1 LMMTSEWSAIC
12 PDLQNP
18 ESCFSSPNVP
28 ARTPGQTPFA
38 WTNLAWLLDNM
49 GVSWR
54 YYLSQG
60 GTPDCDDQ
68 GSTDT
73 CDPEIQDATVFS
85 WWNPLP
91 GFTTFAQNVARN
103 PAYATHV
110 IRAEQFYYDV
120 INQALPSISWIVP
133 NAVVSEHPDYN
144 IVDGMNYV
152 TSLVNTIMQSPYYNN
167 TVIFIAWDDWGGFY
181 DHEAP
186 PVADLTEKG
195 QPWGYGFR
203 VPGLVISP
211 YVAGHFDHQILSFDA
226 YNRFIEDLFLGS
238 QRLDPTTDGRPDSRP
253 NVPEAITTAV
263 TYPGNQVVAIGD
275 LLNDFDFTQQP
286 IPALIL
292 SNQVP
297 GGSRQSASSG
307 TPKSYPIGTHTDGEL
322 LAGH

>member
-1 LMMTSEWSAIC
+1 MSCYSSSGVPRTSR
-12 PDLQNP
+12 QH
-18 ESCFSSPNVP
+18 
-28 ARTPGQTPFA
+28 PFA

-49 GVSWR
+49 NVSWR

-68 GSTDT
+68 DETDT
-73 CDPEIQDATVFS
+73 CDPKIQDKKVANL
-85 WWNPLP
+85 WNPLP
-91 GFTTFAQNVARN
+91 GFTTFAQNVARD
-103 PAYATHV
+103 PAYTTHV
-110 IRAEQFYYDV
+110 TQIEQFYHDV
-120 INQALPSISWIVP
+120 IKQALPSVVWIVP
-133 NAVVSEHPDYN
+133 NRVVSEHPDSN

-152 TSLVNTIMQSPYYNN
+152 TSLVNTIMQSPYYDK
-167 TVIFIAWDDWGGFY
+167 TVILIAWDDWGGFY

-211 YVAGHFDHQILSFDA
+211 YVAGHFDHQVLSFDA
-226 YNRFIEDLFLGS
+226 YNRFIEDIFLDS

-263 TYPGNQVVAIGD
+263 TYPGNQPVRIGD

-286 IPALIL
+286 IPARIL
-292 SNQVP
+292 SNRVP
-297 GGSRQSASSG
+297 RGSDQR
-307 TPKSYPIGTHTDGEL
+307 
-322 LAGH
+322 